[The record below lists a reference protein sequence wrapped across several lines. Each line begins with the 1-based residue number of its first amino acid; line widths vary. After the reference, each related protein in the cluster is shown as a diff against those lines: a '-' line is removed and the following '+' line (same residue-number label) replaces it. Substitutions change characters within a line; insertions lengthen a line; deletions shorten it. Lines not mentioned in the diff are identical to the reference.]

1 MTQGSSELQGP
12 GKAQLTCTRT
22 YFSSKRTKALLC
34 STVQHKAATSRC
46 NLWTILY
53 SLILKKKMSNSNFK
67 KLCSDLILLNAGMM
81 MKRRNGLAYSK
92 RYDMLLELPAW
103 LHA

>member
-1 MTQGSSELQGP
+1 
-12 GKAQLTCTRT
+12 
-22 YFSSKRTKALLC
+22 
-34 STVQHKAATSRC
+34 
-46 NLWTILY
+46 
-53 SLILKKKMSNSNFK
+53 MSNSNFK

-92 RYDMLLELPAW
+92 RFDMLLELPAW